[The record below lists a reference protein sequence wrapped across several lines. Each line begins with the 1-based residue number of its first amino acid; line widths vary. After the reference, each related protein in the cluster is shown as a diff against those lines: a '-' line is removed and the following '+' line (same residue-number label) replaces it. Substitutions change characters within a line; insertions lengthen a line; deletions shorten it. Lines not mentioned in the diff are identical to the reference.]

1 LPEYLNPAPAPSA
14 APVAA
19 PNGTVERRTAPP
31 VVSSR
36 PVQRRDFSYIKGDL
50 VRIFATSAL
59 LVALL
64 AVLTLV
70 LA

>member
-1 LPEYLNPAPAPSA
+1 
-14 APVAA
+14 
-19 PNGTVERRTAPP
+19 

-50 VRIFATSAL
+50 VRIFAITAL
-59 LVALL
+59 LAALL